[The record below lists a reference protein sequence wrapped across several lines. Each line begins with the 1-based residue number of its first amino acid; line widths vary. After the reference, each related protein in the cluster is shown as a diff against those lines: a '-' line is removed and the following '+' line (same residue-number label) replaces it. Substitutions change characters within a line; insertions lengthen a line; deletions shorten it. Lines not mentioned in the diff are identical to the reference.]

1 MMPLPFLPTDPI
13 VITDTTL
20 RDGLQSL
27 ADVHPLETKLA
38 VLEAITDAGLR
49 SIELTSFVR
58 PDRVPQL
65 ADAEELAA
73 RARARFGDGLELR
86 ALVANRRG
94 LDRAASAGVDL
105 VVILVTLSDEY
116 ARRNQGLNS
125 GENLNLACALVEAA
139 TAQGMAVATAYSM
152 PIFCPYEGTIPPERL
167 AAATKRLVVAGC
179 SAFTLCT
186 STGLE
191 GLAEV
196 DRSLSLMRDSGAPDV
211 ALHLHTTNG
220 MALAVALLGLQRGI
234 TRFETAMCG
243 LGGGIALPDD
253 MPEHGNLATE
263 DLAHLLFELDLAE
276 EPAPIIA
283 AARKVARRLG
293 VIPRSFAARG
303 ATKSSVHASADLG
316 GRNGT

>member
-1 MMPLPFLPTDPI
+1 MSHYSLPTKPI

-38 VLEAITDAGLR
+38 VLEAITGAGLR
-49 SIELTSFVR
+49 SIELTSFMR

-65 ADAEELAA
+65 ADADELVASA
-73 RARARFGDGLELR
+73 RARHGDGLELR

-94 LDRAASAGVDL
+94 LDRAVSAGVDL
-105 VVILVTLSDEY
+105 VVVLVTLSDEY
-116 ARRNQGLNS
+116 ARRNQGIN
-125 GENLNLACALVEAA
+125 GRENLDLACALVEAA
-139 TAQGMAVATAYSM
+139 IAQGMGVAAAYSM
-152 PIFCPYEGTIPPERL
+152 PIFCPYEGAVPPERL
-167 AAATKRLVVAGC
+167 AAATARLLAAGC

-191 GLAEV
+191 GPAEV
-196 DRSLSLMRDSGAPDV
+196 TRSLSLMHESGAQDV

-220 MALAVALLGLQRGI
+220 MALAVALLGLHSGI

-243 LGGGIALPDD
+243 LGGGIALPTD

-276 EPAPIIA
+276 EPAPVIA
-283 AARKVARRLG
+283 AARTVARHLG

-303 ATKSSVHASADLG
+303 TTKSAVLAAAD
-316 GRNGT
+316 NEVQHEK

>member
-1 MMPLPFLPTDPI
+1 MPFPSLPTDPI

-38 VLEAITDAGLR
+38 VLDAITGAGLR

-65 ADAEELAA
+65 ADADELVESA
-73 RARARFGDGLELR
+73 RARHGDGLELR

-94 LDRAASAGVDL
+94 LDRAVSAGVDL

-116 ARRNQGLNS
+116 ARRNQGVNS
-125 GENLNLACALVEAA
+125 GENLDLACALVEAA

-152 PIFCPYEGTIPPERL
+152 PIFCPYEGAIPPERL
-167 AAATKRLVVAGC
+167 ATATERLVAAGC

-191 GLAEV
+191 GPAEV
-196 DRSLSLMRDSGAPDV
+196 DRSLSLMHDSGARDL

-243 LGGGIALPDD
+243 LGGGIALPAG

-263 DLAHLLFELDLAE
+263 DLAHLLFELGLAE
-276 EPAPIIA
+276 EPAPVIA
-283 AARKVARRLG
+283 AAWSVARHLG
-293 VIPRSFAARG
+293 VTPRSFAARG
-303 ATKSSVHASADLG
+303 ATKSAVHAAGDMG
-316 GRNGT
+316 VRHGT